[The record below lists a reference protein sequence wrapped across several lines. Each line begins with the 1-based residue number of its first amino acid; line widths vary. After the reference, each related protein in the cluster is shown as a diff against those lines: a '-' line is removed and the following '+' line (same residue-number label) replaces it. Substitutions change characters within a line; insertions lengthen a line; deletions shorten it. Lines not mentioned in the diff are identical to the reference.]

1 MEATFKTKDIDQLLA
16 EVDELIRRIDSDAV
30 RDMEE
35 EHRIQFEKHAQNL
48 KKLRSE
54 AREKT
59 AKEGS
64 PENGSYSEGMYEAIM
79 DIITAMKNW
88 KSNPS

>member
-1 MEATFKTKDIDQLLA
+1 MEATLKNKDIEQLLA
-16 EVDELIRRIDSDAV
+16 EADELIRRIDSDAV

-35 EHRIQFEKHAQNL
+35 EHRIQLEKHAQNL

-54 AREKT
+54 ARGKT

-64 PENGSYSEGMYEAIM
+64 PENSSYGEGMHEAIM
-79 DIITAMKNW
+79 DIITAMKSW
-88 KSNPS
+88 KINHS